1 MMKSGLVLKTTG
13 SRYSVRDENGEVY
26 FCSIRGKLRLKG
38 VKTTNPIT
46 VGDIVDI
53 ELENDN
59 TGSICRVHDR
69 KNYIIRKSTNL
80 SRESHIIAANLDQTL
95 LIVTVEFPETQV
107 AFIDRYLV
115 TAEAYSVPTILIFNK
130 IDLYNDELNDKLN
143 QYIAI
148 YEKIGYQCIKVSAQ
162 TEENLSELKKILSN
176 KVSLISGNSGVGKS
190 TLINKIEPNLDL
202 KTEIIS
208 AYHLTGKHTT
218 TFSEMFE
225 LSFGGYIIDTPGIKG
240 FGLIDIDKN
249 ELYHYF
255 PEIFKISKDCKF
267 YNCTHIHEPGCA
279 VIRAVDSGDISPSRY
294 ISYLSIFDDENDK
307 YRN

>member
-1 MMKSGLVLKTTG
+1 MKSGLVLKTTG
-13 SRYSVRDENGEVY
+13 SRYSVRDDNGEIY
-26 FCSIRGKLRLKG
+26 YCTIRGKLRLKG

-59 TGSICRVHDR
+59 IGSICRVHDR
-69 KNYIIRKSTNL
+69 KNYIIRRSTNL

-95 LIVTVEFPETQV
+95 LIVTIEFPETQF

-130 IDLYNDELNDKLN
+130 IDLYNDELNEKLN
-143 QYIAI
+143 NYIAI
-148 YEKIGYQCIKVSAQ
+148 YKKIGYQCLKVSAK
-162 TEENLSELKKILSN
+162 TEENIQELKNILAN

-202 KTEIIS
+202 KTESIS
-208 AYHLTGKHTT
+208 TYHLTGKHTT

-225 LSFGGYIIDTPGIKG
+225 LSFGGYIIDTPGIKS

-255 PEIFKISKDCKF
+255 PEIFRVSKDCKF

-279 VIRAVDSGDISPSRY
+279 VIKSVEMGEISPSRY
-294 ISYLSIFDDENDK
+294 INYLSIFDDENDK

>member
-1 MMKSGLVLKTTG
+1 MQSGLVLKTTG
-13 SRYSVRDENGEVY
+13 SRYSIRDNSGNIY
-26 FCSIRGKLRLKG
+26 YCSIRGKLRLKG

-46 VGDIVDI
+46 VGDIVDF
-53 ELENDN
+53 ELEYDN
-59 TGSICRVHDR
+59 SGTISKVHDR
-69 KNYIIRKSTNL
+69 KNYIIRRSTNL
-80 SRESHIIAANLDQTL
+80 SRESHIIAANLDQSL
-95 LIVTVEFPETQV
+95 LIVTIEFPETQI

-130 IDLYNDELNDKLN
+130 TDLYNDELNDKLN
-143 QYIAI
+143 YYIYI
-148 YEKIGYQCIKVSAQ
+148 YEKIGYQCLKVSAQ
-162 TEENLSELKKILSN
+162 TEENLSELKNILSN

-190 TLINKIEPNLDL
+190 TLINKLEPTLNL
-202 KTEIIS
+202 KTENIS
-208 AYHLTGKHTT
+208 SYHLTGKHTT
-218 TFSEMFE
+218 TFSEMFP

-255 PEIFKISKDCKF
+255 PEIFKVSKDCKF

-279 VIRAVDSGDISPSRY
+279 VIQAVDSGEISPSRY
-294 ISYLSIFDDENDK
+294 ISYLSIYDDENDK